1 MQNMLLQAQAATAEA
16 VRESAF
22 EKRVTKAIG
31 QTRADTNLQRMGG
44 ALATA
49 VGIGA
54 RDKRDKSVHFEI
66 DQTPEKSDS
75 SSTSY
80 SPSDSE
86 SRRERQRR
94 KRAKGAEAVA
104 QATNSGSGRK
114 DLGSSGTSPDPKGA
128 AFRAM
133 LNAAISAGV
142 GAFYADSV

>member
-1 MQNMLLQAQAATAEA
+1 MQASQGEMQNMLLQAQAATAEA

-66 DQTPEKSDS
+66 DQTPEKRYDSDEGR
-75 SSTSY
+75 TAKKKR
-80 SPSDSE
+80 D
-86 SRRERQRR
+86 RKRR
-94 KRAKGAEAVA
+94 K
-104 QATNSGSGRK
+104 
-114 DLGSSGTSPDPKGA
+114 SS
-128 AFRAM
+128 
-133 LNAAISAGV
+133 
-142 GAFYADSV
+142 